1 MITDTSLSAEGRA
14 PLKVPIFPIGS
25 TEFGTAMAH
34 YYRGE
39 VGRMTS
45 WRDRL
50 DRTTNWAIAGSAA
63 MLSVALSNTGAHH
76 GVLLFAMGLVFLLL
90 VIESRRYRFF
100 HCYRSRV
107 RLIERNY
114 FAQIFAP
121 RADMDPAQWMIQL
134 ADDLRAPRFSIS
146 LLDAMGKRLRRNY
159 LWLFGVLLLAWLLK
173 VTSKGLQPPGSVET
187 SGAAGWLVE
196 SASIGIVPGWCV
208 VVAIT
213 LFYLSML
220 WLVLRSRHES
230 GELGY
235 GEVHV

>member
-76 GVLLFAMGLVFLLL
+76 GVLLFAMGLSSCCWSSNRAGTASSTATAAVS
-90 VIESRRYRFF
+90 VSSSATTSRR
-100 HCYRSRV
+100 SS
-107 RLIERNY
+107 
-114 FAQIFAP
+114 
-121 RADMDPAQWMIQL
+121 
-134 ADDLRAPRFSIS
+134 LRAPTWT
-146 LLDAMGKRLRRNY
+146 RR
-159 LWLFGVLLLAWLLK
+159 
-173 VTSKGLQPPGSVET
+173 
-187 SGAAGWLVE
+187 SG
-196 SASIGIVPGWCV
+196 
-208 VVAIT
+208 
-213 LFYLSML
+213 
-220 WLVLRSRHES
+220 
-230 GELGY
+230 
-235 GEVHV
+235 